1 MGTIGNFQS
10 ILPGGWSGRVSSVE
24 VISFC
29 KRGKVGWWD
38 LFSKYKG
45 MLAHKLNSNERKT
58 QGGAVDEHFRG
69 IINVCKGSVNYSE
82 KIY

>member
-1 MGTIGNFQS
+1 
-10 ILPGGWSGRVSSVE
+10 
-24 VISFC
+24 
-29 KRGKVGWWD
+29 
-38 LFSKYKG
+38 

-82 KIY
+82 KISSTYDKSNNKFIKHLLKDKEQWMNISSE